1 MRVCC
6 ELSQEVLLMSDR
18 DREAASGFCAAQY
31 PRLVGS
37 LTLYVGDRAVAQEL
51 AQEALLRAFR
61 RWDRVERLDA
71 PSAWVWRV
79 AINLANSHF
88 RRRRA
93 ERRASDRLHASGS
106 PATDDRDHA
115 WGLAVRQAVA
125 DLPQRQRTAL
135 ILRYYLDL
143 SVGEAARRMDASPDA
158 VRSLTKRAMAALREE
173 FVPDV
178 AALEADD
185 G

>member
-1 MRVCC
+1 MSVVN
-6 ELSQEVLLMSDR
+6 SPKVLPMSDR
-18 DREAASGFCAAQY
+18 SREAAGAFCAAQY

-37 LTLYVGDRAVAQEL
+37 LALYVGDHAVAEEL

-61 RWDRVERLDA
+61 QWGRVERLDA
-71 PSAWVWRV
+71 PQAWVWRV
-79 AINLANSHF
+79 AIDLTNSHF

-93 ERRASDRLHASGS
+93 EQRASERLRASVRT
-106 PATDDRDHA
+106 PADDCDHA

-125 DLPQRQRTAL
+125 ALPQRQRTAL

-143 SVGEAARRMDASPDA
+143 PVEEAARRMDASPDA
-158 VRSLTKRAMAALREE
+158 VRSLTKRAIAALREQ
-173 FVPDV
+173 FVPDMS
-178 AALEADD
+178 ALEADD

>member
-1 MRVCC
+1 
-6 ELSQEVLLMSDR
+6 MSDPS
-18 DREAASGFCAAQY
+18 REAAGAFCAAQY

-37 LTLYVGDRAVAQEL
+37 LTLYLGDRAVAEEL

-61 RWDRVERLDA
+61 RWGRVERLDS
-71 PSAWVWRV
+71 PQAWVWRV

-88 RRRRA
+88 RRRLA
-93 ERRASDRLHASGS
+93 EQRASERLRTCVEPAS
-106 PATDDRDHA
+106 DDRDHA
-115 WGLAVRQAVA
+115 GSLAVRQAVA
-125 DLPQRQRTAL
+125 ALPQRQRTAL

-143 SVGEAARRMDASPDA
+143 PVEEAARRMDASPDA
-158 VRSLTKRAMAALREE
+158 VRSLTKRAVAALREE

-178 AALEADD
+178 PALEADD

>member
-1 MRVCC
+1 MPDTSR
-6 ELSQEVLLMSDR
+6 
-18 DREAASGFCAAQY
+18 AAAGAFCAAQY

-37 LTLYVGDRAVAQEL
+37 LTLYLGDRAVAEEL

-61 RWDRVERLDA
+61 RWEHVAQLDA
-71 PSAWVWRV
+71 PPAWLWRV

-93 ERRASDRLHASGS
+93 EQRASERLR
-106 PATDDRDHA
+106 ATATSATEDRDHA
-115 WGLAVRQAVA
+115 SDLAVRRAVTA
-125 DLPQRQRTAL
+125 LPQRQRTAL

-143 SVGEAARRMDASPDA
+143 SVDEAARRMDASPDA
-158 VRSLTKRAMAALREE
+158 VRSLTKRAVAALREQ
-173 FVPDV
+173 FVPDMP
-178 AALEADD
+178 ALEVDD

>member
-1 MRVCC
+1 
-6 ELSQEVLLMSDR
+6 MSDPS
-18 DREAASGFCAAQY
+18 REAAGAFCAAQY
-31 PRLVGS
+31 PRLVGG
-37 LTLYVGDRAVAQEL
+37 LALYVGDHAVAEEL

-61 RWDRVERLDA
+61 RWGRVERLDS
-71 PSAWVWRV
+71 PQAWVWRV
-79 AINLANSHF
+79 AINLNNSHF

-93 ERRASDRLHASGS
+93 EQRASERLRTSVE
-106 PATDDRDHA
+106 PAADDRDHA

-125 DLPQRQRTAL
+125 ALPQRQRTAL

-143 SVGEAARRMDASPDA
+143 PVEEAARRMDASPDA
-158 VRSLTKRAMAALREE
+158 VRSLTKRAVAALREE

-178 AALEADD
+178 PALEADD